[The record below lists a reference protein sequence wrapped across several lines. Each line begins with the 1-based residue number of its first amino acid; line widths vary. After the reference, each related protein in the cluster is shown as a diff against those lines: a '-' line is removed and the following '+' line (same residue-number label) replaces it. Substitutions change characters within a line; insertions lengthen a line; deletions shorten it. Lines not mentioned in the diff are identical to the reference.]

1 VIKRSRERI
10 EVEGIET
17 TATSRAI
24 YQGKHVIPTIELTF
38 TTEDN
43 ELVVINLPA
52 AEASKLADAMISSL
66 KAALPKI
73 PSRRS
78 PRYE

>member
-1 VIKRSRERI
+1 MIKRSRERI

-24 YQGKHVIPTIELTF
+24 HQGKHVIPTIQLTF
-38 TTEDN
+38 KTEDKD
-43 ELVVINLPA
+43 VIAIELPA
-52 AEASKLADAMISSL
+52 AEAAKLADEIISSL

-73 PSRRS
+73 PSRRV
-78 PRYE
+78 PRV